1 MNGVLSD
8 LYSVEFYREVLA
20 TLGRHGMLVTQ
31 ATGLLATKGAF
42 WSIEATM
49 RTALAQ
55 TQAERSAANVE
66 AETEAGQGQGQGQGQ
81 GAGAGAGAGAGE
93 DRPGR
98 EAARMQPPDREEGG
112 AGWARPYKAYV
123 PSWGVSLPPPHS
135 YDIYHRRQLQPE
147 RSTLSVCVCVCVT
160 CATAIVCLAA
170 GLPACLRA
178 CCSSCRWHG
187 LPGGPV

>member
-49 RTALAQ
+49 RTALTQ
-55 TQAERSAANVE
+55 TQAERARSAANVE
-66 AETEAGQGQGQGQGQ
+66 AETEAGQGQG
-81 GAGAGAGAGAGE
+81 AGE
-93 DRPGR
+93 DRRGR
-98 EAARMQPPDREEGG
+98 EAARMQPDRESS

-123 PSWGVSLPPPHS
+123 PSWGVSPHHHHT
-135 YDIYHRRQLQPE
+135 I
-147 RSTLSVCVCVCVT
+147 
-160 CATAIVCLAA
+160 
-170 GLPACLRA
+170 
-178 CCSSCRWHG
+178 
-187 LPGGPV
+187 